1 MWTATGPEPMK
12 TSIEC
17 IPCLARQA
25 AEAVSLV
32 VEDAPRRE
40 ALVRT
45 LLHDIAG
52 ADWSGSPPEMAQRI
66 HRIIRQELGCDPY
79 TSIKTLMNRTAEHLL
94 PGLKATMDL
103 QPDPREAAVRLAI
116 GGNLLDVGAKTQIS
130 AEDLPD
136 HLESIWTQPLRGDVA
151 ALFEAAAEAHCILYL
166 TDNAGEIFFDRILIE
181 ALPSEKITVFVR
193 GSPVL
198 NDATMEDAEAAGL
211 PDIAP
216 VFDNGSDVPGTV
228 VNDCSPEF
236 RTWYD
241 LADLVIAKGQ
251 GNFETLSDTT
261 KHTFFLFT
269 VKCPV
274 VARHIGEPI
283 GSLVIRE
290 HGAA

>member
-1 MWTATGPEPMK
+1 MK
-12 TSIEC
+12 TVIDC
-17 IPCLARQA
+17 IPCLVRQA
-25 AEAVSLV
+25 EEAIAL
-32 VEDAPRRE
+32 AAGNTHRRE
-40 ALVRT
+40 QLMRT

-52 ADWSGSPPEMAQRI
+52 ADWGGSPPEMAQRI
-66 HRIIRQELGCDPY
+66 HRIIRQELGCNPY
-79 TSIKTLMNRTAEHLL
+79 ASIKTLMNRTAEHLL
-94 PGLKATMDL
+94 PGLKAAMAL
-103 QPDPREAAVRLAI
+103 QPDTREAAVRLAI
-116 GGNLLDVGAKTQIS
+116 GGNLLDVGAKTRI
-130 AEDLPD
+130 AAGDLPA
-136 HLESIWTQPLRGDVA
+136 HLESIWTQPLRGDTA
-151 ALFEAAAEAHCILYL
+151 ALFRAADEAHCILYL
-166 TDNAGEIFFDRILIE
+166 ADNAGEIFLDRVLIE
-181 ALPSEKITVFVR
+181 ALPAEKITVFVR

-290 HGAA
+290 NGAA

>member
-1 MWTATGPEPMK
+1 MK
-12 TSIEC
+12 TVMDC
-17 IPCLARQA
+17 IPCLVRQA
-25 AEAVSLV
+25 EEAIALV
-32 VEDAPRRE
+32 AGNTHRRE
-40 ALVRT
+40 QLMRT

-52 ADWSGSPPEMAQRI
+52 ADWGGSPPEMAQRI

-79 TSIKTLMNRTAEHLL
+79 ASIKTRMNRMAAQIL
-94 PGLKATMDL
+94 PELRATMER
-103 QPDPREAAVRLAI
+103 QPDSREAAVRLAI
-116 GGNLLDVGAKTQIS
+116 GGNLLDVGAKTRIA
-130 AEDLPD
+130 AEELPD
-136 HLESIWTQPLRGDVA
+136 HLASLWTHPLRGDGA
-151 ALFEAAAEAHCILYL
+151 ALFRAADEAHCILYL
-166 TDNAGEIFFDRILIE
+166 TDNAGEIFFDRMLIE
-181 ALPSEKITVFVR
+181 ALPAEKITVVVR
-193 GSPVL
+193 GHPVL

-228 VNDCSPEF
+228 VSDCSAEF
-236 RTWYD
+236 QAWYD
-241 LADLVIAKGQ
+241 RADLVIAKGQ

-290 HGAA
+290 HGAVVQSQDHPG